1 MHATN
6 CYWMLLDASECKL
19 VLVSLRVLVSLPL
32 RSPMLLV
39 ASHIPY
45 ASPLTSTR
53 PAPPDRRPQIG
64 NNAVLAIFV
73 VGGAVAGGGV
83 WVAGGGVWVAGGVG
97 VWGAQQDSNVVIV
110 WSLCHH

>member
-1 MHATN
+1 MPMDACHQL
-6 CYWMLLDASECKL
+6 LLDASECKL

-83 WVAGGGVWVAGGVG
+83 WVAGGVG